1 MRLFAAVSIGATMNK
16 TTYIHETAVILGDA
30 TIGENSSIWPGA
42 VIRADFNAI
51 TVGNYTSIQDN
62 AVLHATPTLKTT
74 VGNYVTVGH
83 CAVLHGCTIGDNVIV
98 GMNSTV
104 LDDARVGNNCI
115 IAGGCVVPPGMQI
128 PDGSLVLGVPAVI
141 KEGKANSNAIMQSAM
156 VYFELSRRYLEGKDR
171 FTLPEVIE
179 AMKKYQ

>member
-1 MRLFAAVSIGATMNK
+1 MSDETF
-16 TTYIHETAVILGDA
+16 IHETAVILGDA
-30 TIGENSSIWPGA
+30 TIGKNSSIWPGA

-51 TVGNYTSIQDN
+51 VVGDYTSIQDN
-62 AVLHATPTLKTT
+62 AVLHATPTLGTT

-83 CAVLHGCTIGDNVIV
+83 CAVLHGCTVGDNVIV

-104 LDDARVGNNCI
+104 LDNARVGNNCI

-128 PDGSLVLGVPAVI
+128 PDGSLVLGVPATI
-141 KEGKANSNAIMQSAM
+141 KEGKADTNAIMQSAL

-171 FTLPEVIE
+171 FILPDVIE

>member
-1 MRLFAAVSIGATMNK
+1 MILEAVSDGATMNN
-16 TTYIHETAVILGDA
+16 TTFIHERAVILGDV
-30 TIGENSSIWPGA
+30 TIGNNSSIWPGA

-51 TVGNYTSIQDN
+51 VVGDYTSIQDN
-62 AVLHATPTLKTT
+62 AVLHATPALRTT

-83 CAVLHGCTIGDNVIV
+83 CAVLHGCSIGDNVIV

-104 LDDARVGNNCI
+104 LDNARVGSNCI

-128 PDGSLVLGVPAVI
+128 PEGSLVLGVPAVI
-141 KEGKANSNAIMQSAM
+141 REGKADKNAIMQSAL
-156 VYFELSRRYLEGKDR
+156 VYFELSRRYLSGKDR
-171 FTLPEVIE
+171 FILPEVIE

>member
-1 MRLFAAVSIGATMNK
+1 MNE
-16 TTYIHETAVILGDA
+16 TTFIHGTAVILGDV
-30 TIGENSSIWPGA
+30 TIGSNSSIWPGA
-42 VIRADFNAI
+42 VIRGDFNAI
-51 TVGNYTSIQDN
+51 TVGDYSSIQDN
-62 AVLHATPTLKTT
+62 AVLHATPALKTT

-83 CAVLHGCTIGDNVIV
+83 CAVLHGCAIGDNVII

-104 LDDARVGNNCI
+104 LDNARVGNNCI

-141 KEGKANSNAIMQSAM
+141 REGKADTNVIKQSAL
-156 VYFELSRRYLEGKDR
+156 VYFELSRRYLAGKDR
-171 FTLPEVIE
+171 FTLPEVVE

>member
-1 MRLFAAVSIGATMNK
+1 MND
-16 TTYIHETAVILGDA
+16 TTFIHERAVILGDV
-30 TIGENSSIWPGA
+30 TIGKNSSIWPGA

-51 TVGNYTSIQDN
+51 VVGDYTSIQDN
-62 AVLHATPTLKTT
+62 AVLHATPILRTT

-83 CAVLHGCTIGDNVIV
+83 CAVLHGCAIGDNVII

-104 LDDARVGNNCI
+104 LDNARVGNNCI

-128 PDGSLVLGVPAVI
+128 PDGSLVMGVPAVV
-141 KEGKANSNAIMQSAM
+141 KEGKADTNAIMQSAM

-171 FTLPEVIE
+171 FNLADVVE